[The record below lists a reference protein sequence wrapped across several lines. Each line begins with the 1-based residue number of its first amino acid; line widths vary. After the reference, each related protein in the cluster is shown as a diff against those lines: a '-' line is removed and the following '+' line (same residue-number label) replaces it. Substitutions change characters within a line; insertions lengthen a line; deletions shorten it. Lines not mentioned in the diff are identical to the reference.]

1 MELEAKLHE
10 IKKPIMVLG
19 TSSGAGKSLTVTA
32 ICRILKNSGEEPIP
46 FKGQN
51 MSNNAWVDWEGGE
64 MAYSQALQ
72 AFACGINPSA
82 EMNPILLKPQG
93 NSISEVIHL
102 GKSIGTTTAQNYYKD
117 WFSPGWEVIKK
128 SLKSIYEGNP
138 NCRLIIEGA
147 GSPVEMNL
155 IHRDLTNLRV
165 AKYLN
170 ANCILV
176 TDIERGGVFAQI
188 IGTLELMKP
197 DEKKLIKGII
207 INRFR
212 GDLSLFEDGKK
223 WIENKTQIP
232 VIGIIPWL
240 NDSFPP
246 EDSLDLIEKKSLS
259 KNPEIKVGIIK
270 LPSISNFSDF
280 DPLENEETI
289 FIEWIRKSQ
298 NLSKYDFI
306 ILPGSKQTIKDQIFL
321 EQCGLSQD
329 IKEYANNKG
338 NIIGICGGLQ
348 MLGNTLE
355 DPYFKEGSKKYSEQ
369 KIKGIGLLPLK
380 TTFFKKKL
388 TRQIKSKS
396 IWPCQSE
403 INGFEIHNGQTELEK
418 VQKTINIK
426 PIFRDL
432 DLGWYVEKEEGG
444 TIAGTYIHGIFEND
458 NWRDQYINLIR
469 ECKNL
474 PKLNT
479 KSISYKIKRE
489 SIIDNLANEFNKHL
503 NITEVLN

>member
-1 MELEAKLHE
+1 
-10 IKKPIMVLG
+10 
-19 TSSGAGKSLTVTA
+19 
-32 ICRILKNSGEEPIP
+32 
-46 FKGQN
+46 
-51 MSNNAWVDWEGGE
+51 
-64 MAYSQALQ
+64 
-72 AFACGINPSA
+72 
-82 EMNPILLKPQG
+82 
-93 NSISEVIHL
+93 
-102 GKSIGTTTAQNYYKD
+102 
-117 WFSPGWEVIKK
+117 
-128 SLKSIYEGNP
+128 
-138 NCRLIIEGA
+138 
-147 GSPVEMNL
+147 MNL

-197 DEKKLIKGII
+197 EEKKLIKGII

-289 FIEWIRKSQ
+289 LIEWIRKSQ

-321 EQCGLSQD
+321 ENSGLSQD
-329 IKEYANNKG
+329 IRDYSNNKG

-348 MLGNTLE
+348 MLGTTLE
-355 DPYFKEGSKKYSEQ
+355 DPYFKEGSKNYSEQ

-388 TRQIKSKS
+388 TRQINSKS
-396 IWPCQSE
+396 IWPCQSCLLY
-403 INGFEIHNGQTELEK
+403 TS
-418 VQKTINIK
+418 
-426 PIFRDL
+426 PSPRD
-432 DLGWYVEKEEGG
+432 
-444 TIAGTYIHGIFEND
+444 
-458 NWRDQYINLIR
+458 
-469 ECKNL
+469 
-474 PKLNT
+474 
-479 KSISYKIKRE
+479 S
-489 SIIDNLANEFNKHL
+489 
-503 NITEVLN
+503 

>member
-1 MELEAKLHE
+1 
-10 IKKPIMVLG
+10 MVLG

-32 ICRILKNSGEEPIP
+32 ICRILKNLGEEPIP

-51 MSNNAWVDWEGGE
+51 MSNNAWIDWEGGE

-93 NSISEVIHL
+93 NSTSEVIHL

-117 WFSPGWEVIKK
+117 WFIPGWEVIKK
-128 SLKSIYEGNP
+128 SLKSIYELNP

-170 ANCILV
+170 ANCLLV

-197 DEKKLIKGII
+197 EERKLIKGII

-259 KNPEIKVGIIK
+259 KNHEIKVGIIK

-289 FIEWIRKSQ
+289 LIEWIRKSK
-298 NLSKYDFI
+298 NLSTYDFI
-306 ILPGSKQTIKDQIFL
+306 ILPGSKQTIKDQKFL
-321 EQCGLSQD
+321 ENSGLSQD
-329 IKEYANNKG
+329 IRDYSNNEG

-348 MLGNTLE
+348 MLGTTLE
-355 DPYFKEGSKKYSEQ
+355 DPYFKEGAKNYSEQ
-369 KIKGIGLLPLK
+369 KINGIGLLPLK

-388 TRQIKSKS
+388 TRQINTKS
-396 IWPCQSE
+396 IWPCQSQ
-403 INGFEIHNGQTELEK
+403 INGFEIHNGQTILDDSQSSLK
-418 VQKTINIK
+418 IN
-426 PIFRDL
+426 PIFEDL
-432 DLGWYVEKEEGG
+432 DLGWFKENNKGG

-458 NWRDQYINLIR
+458 SWREQYINLIR
-469 ECKNL
+469 KSKNL
-474 PKLNT
+474 PILNK
-479 KSISYKIKRE
+479 KSISYKKKRE
-489 SIIDNLANEFNKHL
+489 SIIDNLANEFHKHL
-503 NITEVLN
+503 NLTSFLS

>member
-1 MELEAKLHE
+1 MKLEEKLQP

-32 ICRILKNSGEEPIP
+32 ICRILKNLGEEPIP
-46 FKGQN
+46 YKGQN
-51 MSNNAWVDWEGGE
+51 MSNNAWVDLDGGE

-72 AFACGINPSA
+72 AFACGINPSS

-102 GKSIGTTTAQNYYKD
+102 GKSIGTTTAKNYYKD

-128 SLKSIYEGNP
+128 SLKIIYKRNP

-197 DEKKLIKGII
+197 EEKKLIKGII

-212 GDLSLFEDGKK
+212 GDLSLFEEGKK
-223 WIENKTQIP
+223 WIEDKTQIP

-246 EDSLDLIEKKSLS
+246 EDSLDLLEKKITVT
-259 KNPEIKVGIIK
+259 NPEIKVGIIK

-289 FIEWIRKSQ
+289 LIEWIRESK
-298 NLSKYDFI
+298 NLNKYDFI
-306 ILPGSKQTIKDQIFL
+306 VLPGSKQTIKDQIFL
-321 EQCGLSQD
+321 EKSGLSQD
-329 IKEYANNKG
+329 IREYSNNKG

-348 MLGNTLE
+348 MLGTLLE
-355 DPYFKEGSKKYSEQ
+355 DPYFKEGSKTYSKN

-380 TTFFKKKL
+380 TTFFEKKL
-388 TRQIKSKS
+388 TRQISS
-396 IWPCQSE
+396 ESLWPCHSK
-403 INGFEIHNGQTELEK
+403 INGFEIHNGKTEFD
-418 VQKTINIK
+418 KTQSLLNIK
-426 PIFRDL
+426 PIFKDL
-432 DLGWYVEKEEGG
+432 DLGWYRENKKGG
-444 TIAGTYIHGIFEND
+444 TIACTYIHGIFEND

-469 ECKNL
+469 KSKNL
-474 PKLNT
+474 PTFNK
-479 KSISYKIKRE
+479 KSISYKKKRE
-489 SIIDNLANEFNKHL
+489 SIIDNLANEFDKHL
-503 NITEVLN
+503 KIKSLLN